1 MTPHVVCIG
10 PHIVDV
16 LVRPVTAIPPGQGG
30 ALIEDARITAAGTAA
45 GTAVD
50 LAKLGARVTSIGAI
64 GSDSLGRL
72 LRLLLEDNGVETDR
86 LVTREGG
93 RTSTTILPIR
103 PNGERPTL
111 HLPGV
116 TASLT
121 AADVDHR
128 LVADADVLHLGGPD
142 VLGAFATEVAPGLL
156 QHARASGT
164 TTTVDLLRSGAGPDV
179 LELLTP
185 LWPWV
190 DFFLPNDDQL
200 RSMTG
205 LADLER
211 AAGGPPRVGGRHRRR
226 HPRRRGGADR
236 RGGTASRPY
245 RPSSWTSWTRPG
257 AATRSPP
264 GWWSASSGAGT
275 LSGRGPAGDRGG
287 RAGRPGPGVRCRDRR
302 PALDPGLLVGPGRP
316 GRVPSARVTQG
327 PSRAAT
333 ASSTGIDPAVVTV
346 TVCWAIRSPT
356 P

>member
-211 AAGGPPRVGGRHRRR
+211 AAEVLRGSGVGTVVVT
-226 HPRRRGGADR
+226 RGAEGALIVGADGVEAVPAFELDVVDTTGCGDAFTAGLVVGLQ
-236 RGGTASRPY
+236 RGWTLSVAARLATAAAALVAQGLGSDAGIVDL
-245 RPSSWTSWTRPG
+245 PSTLDYWSARADQVGFP
-257 AATRSPP
+257 PP
-264 GWWSASSGAGT
+264 G
-275 LSGRGPAGDRGG
+275 
-287 RAGRPGPGVRCRDRR
+287 
-302 PALDPGLLVGPGRP
+302 
-316 GRVPSARVTQG
+316 
-327 PSRAAT
+327 
-333 ASSTGIDPAVVTV
+333 
-346 TVCWAIRSPT
+346 
-356 P
+356 

>member
-200 RSMTG
+200 RSLTG

-211 AAGGPPRVGGRHRRR
+211 AAEVLRRSGVGTVVVT
-226 HPRRRGGADR
+226 RGAEGALIVGADGVEAVPAFELDVVDTTGCGDAFTAGLVVGLQ
-236 RGGTASRPY
+236 RGWTLSVAARLATAAAALVAQGLGSDAGIVDL
-245 RPSSWTSWTRPG
+245 PSTLDYWSARADQVGFP
-257 AATRSPP
+257 PP
-264 GWWSASSGAGT
+264 G
-275 LSGRGPAGDRGG
+275 
-287 RAGRPGPGVRCRDRR
+287 
-302 PALDPGLLVGPGRP
+302 
-316 GRVPSARVTQG
+316 
-327 PSRAAT
+327 
-333 ASSTGIDPAVVTV
+333 
-346 TVCWAIRSPT
+346 
-356 P
+356 